1 MAEFYQSFSKHKTE
15 RDHQIREWVKA
26 GLNPSEIARLLG
38 VSRQRG
44 YQLIQRLKAD
54 AYSK

>member
-44 YQLIQRLKAD
+44 YQLCQRLK
-54 AYSK
+54 